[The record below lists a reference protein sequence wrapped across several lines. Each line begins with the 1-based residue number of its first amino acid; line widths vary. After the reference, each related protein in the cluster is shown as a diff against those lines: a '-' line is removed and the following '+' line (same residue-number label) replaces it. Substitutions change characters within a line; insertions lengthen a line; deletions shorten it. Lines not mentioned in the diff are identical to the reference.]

1 MKLRLGFLVP
11 ELHLTFWNTSGGYLT
26 HTFNSVTLRGDLQ

>member
-11 ELHLTFWNTSGGYLT
+11 ELYLASGGYLT
-26 HTFNSVTLRGDLQ
+26 HTFNSVTLRGYL